1 MAADPWAPWPGC
13 ETLEYRSAD
22 GAAIRFLMLVG
33 AKARM
38 MPPVALTML
47 PVPAA
52 NGSRFL
58 GAAHLERVVSVP
70 VAFPGSFDGRAD
82 LRQWARVLDP
92 TRGEG
97 TLTVVD
103 GANPGRFLR
112 CAYDSGLDELEEQRP
127 DVNVGALLFRAGFP
141 YWLDGAE
148 QSVSI
153 SQGSAVRRWFPF
165 LPLILGASDAYGL
178 FTITN
183 LGDAPAYPVL
193 TVLGPGTD
201 VTAKNL
207 TTGQAWTVSGLV
219 PDGSTLTVDTRPGR
233 KAVRLDGANVF
244 SRLTAPS
251 QLWALQPGTN
261 QVELSIAGTSAAT
274 LATLA
279 WRQAWLAA

>member
-1 MAADPWAPWPGC
+1 
-13 ETLEYRSAD
+13 
-22 GAAIRFLMLVG
+22 
-33 AKARM
+33 
-38 MPPVALTML
+38 
-47 PVPAA
+47 VPAA

-58 GAAHLERVVSVP
+58 GAAHVERIVSMP
-70 VAFPGSFDGRAD
+70 VAFPGSFDGRSD

-112 CAYDSGLDELEEQRP
+112 CAYDSGLDELEEHRP

-141 YWLDGAE
+141 YWLDGTE
-148 QSVSI
+148 QSIAV

-201 VTAKNL
+201 VTARNV
-207 TTGQAWTVSGLV
+207 TTGQAWTVTGLV
-219 PDGSTLTVDTRPGR
+219 PDGSTLVVDTRPGR

-251 QLWALQPGTN
+251 QLWALQRGVN
-261 QVELSIAGTSAAT
+261 QVELSIAATSAAT
-274 LATLA
+274 LATLT
-279 WRQAWLAA
+279 WRQTWLAA